1 MEITMSSTL
10 VSGERATRIPAK
22 HHWSQWYAAYLVARE
37 RGKTTDEAIKEAAL
51 HMKGVQA

>member
-37 RGKTTDEAIKEAAL
+37 RGKTTDEAIKDAAL